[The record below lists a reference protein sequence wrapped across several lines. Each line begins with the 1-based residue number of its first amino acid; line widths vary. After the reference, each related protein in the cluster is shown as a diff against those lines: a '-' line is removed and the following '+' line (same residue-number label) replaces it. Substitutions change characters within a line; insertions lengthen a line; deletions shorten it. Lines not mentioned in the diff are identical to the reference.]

1 MTIKVRVLVLVLI
14 FSLQLIDIIDDE
26 EIVNTKML
34 EEYFENT
41 VYPICVKK
49 YQTKLQGN
57 GASTEDGGPFIV
69 SLIMEAINCNDLT
82 RGKVH

>member
-1 MTIKVRVLVLVLI
+1 
-14 FSLQLIDIIDDE
+14 
-26 EIVNTKML
+26 ML

-41 VYPICVKK
+41 VYPMCVKK

-69 SLIMEAINCNDLT
+69 SLIMEAIHCNDLT